1 MELSIKTIV
10 EILRFSSAGATSSQR
25 KLAVK
30 ELTEILLNY
39 VDSDITLKQAEE
51 LENITARQ
59 KTWLRAIFNFK
70 LI

>member
-1 MELSIKTIV
+1 MMNDKPPTREMCLKMA
-10 EILRFSSAGATSSQR
+10 EMLFSD
-25 KLAVK
+25 LF
-30 ELTEILLNY
+30 I
-39 VDSDITLKQAEE
+39 KQAEE